1 MNNAAA
7 SRPTI
12 PSEAALAGMAL
23 PIHHAPGAEKGIGAD
38 KDRSADV
45 IVIGAG
51 LAGLSAA
58 RRIKAQGASVI
69 VLEARN
75 RPGGRIQSQRLPGG
89 QVVDLG
95 AQFIADAQSHVSA
108 LVDEAGLQR
117 VSAAAPGD
125 RLYLPKGKAKARRG
139 SAHKLPLP
147 WLDRLDALQAFWRL
161 DRSMAALGGHD
172 LARLDRHDAAAYIRE
187 RTFLNPAFQAIA
199 GYLEDELCTPLA
211 HVSAFEALAQGAS
224 IGGLAGEGASA
235 QWFLAEGADGLTR
248 YLADAIGQ
256 SLILNSPVSRV
267 QQDGEAVTVTAPT
280 GAYHAHRVIVAV
292 PPQLYRSIGILEDL
306 PQPWQEVLA
315 DWRLGSVVKTIL
327 VFRDP
332 WWRRTGLSATI
343 TSQGGL
349 FGAAV
354 DASPGEGAGV
364 LVVFSTARGAQ
375 LLGQI
380 PQEQDRISEAMRW
393 LTHVH
398 GTCVPDLVGA
408 HSVDWSVEPFS
419 LGGYASRR
427 GIGGWSRAPDLFAP
441 LGRLHFA
448 GTETATRWRSFMD
461 GAIQSGLRAA
471 CEVFEQEGL
480 VR

>member
-1 MNNAAA
+1 MSNVAA
-7 SRPTI
+7 SHPTM
-12 PSEAALAGMAL
+12 PSGAALVGMAL
-23 PIHHAPGAEKGIGAD
+23 PVHHAPGAEKGIAAD
-38 KDRSADV
+38 KERSAEV

-58 RRIKAQGASVI
+58 RRLKTQGVSVI
-69 VLEARN
+69 VLEARD

-95 AQFIADAQSHVSA
+95 AQFIADAQNHVSA

-117 VSAAAPGD
+117 VPAAAPGD
-125 RLYLPKGKAKARRG
+125 RLYLPRGGAKPRRLT
-139 SAHKLPLP
+139 ADALPLP

-161 DRSMAALGGHD
+161 DQSMAELGRQD
-172 LARLDRHDAAAYIRE
+172 LARLDRLEAAAYIRE
-187 RTFLNPAFQAIA
+187 RTFLDPAFLAIA
-199 GYLEDELCTPLA
+199 GYLEDELCTPLV
-211 HVSAFEALAQGAS
+211 HLSAFEALAQGAS
-224 IGGLAGEGASA
+224 IGGFAGEGASA

-248 YLADAIGQ
+248 YLAHAVGQ
-256 SLILNSPVSRV
+256 SLILDSPVFRV
-267 QQDGEAVTVTAPT
+267 RQDGEAVTVVART
-280 GAYHAHRVIVAV
+280 GAYYARRVIVAV

-315 DWRLGSVVKTIL
+315 GWRLGAVVKTIL

-332 WWRRTGLSATI
+332 WWRGTGLSGTI
-343 TSQGGL
+343 MSPGGL

-354 DASPGEGAGV
+354 DASPEDGAGV

-380 PQEQDRISEAMRW
+380 PQEPDRISEAMRW
-393 LTHVH
+393 LRHVH
-398 GTCVPDLVGA
+398 GPGVPDPVGA
-408 HSVDWSVEPFS
+408 RSIDWSAEPFS

-441 LGRLHFA
+441 LGQLHFA

-471 CEVFEQEGL
+471 SEVSDQEGR